1 MKVIAWDLANNP
13 AEAYLE
19 FFVIDS
25 DAPIL
30 KNLFNFPNPFSEE
43 TFFQFEHNRP
53 GVIMD
58 MDLDIF
64 DLSGRRVKNISLDGY
79 VSDGYRIADLYW
91 DGLNEAGVEVTPGMY
106 VFKLKIVYKTN
117 GNTETIESDVEK
129 LVILR

>member
-1 MKVIAWDLANNP
+1 
-13 AEAYLE
+13 
-19 FFVIDS
+19 
-25 DAPIL
+25 
-30 KNLFNFPNPFSEE
+30 
-43 TFFQFEHNRP
+43 
-53 GVIMD
+53 MD